1 MVVVIVNCSKDVEAP
16 RREEVGVCILVE
28 GALKDSVEVD
38 DTGRLDLD
46 AGGDKLLTDCTLM
59 TVLTV
64 TVTGVELV
72 VVLEVELLV
81 AVPIVP
87 DGFLSSAR

>member
-1 MVVVIVNCSKDVEAP
+1 MIVNCSNGVKAARE
-16 RREEVGVCILVE
+16 EEVGISIPVE
-28 GALKDSVEVD
+28 AAVKDSVEVD

-59 TVLTV
+59 TVLSA

-72 VVLEVELLV
+72 LVLEVELLL
-81 AVPIVP
+81 AAPIVP
-87 DGFLSSAR
+87 DGFLSSAI